1 MDGMIALIF
10 YKLVRAAQAQT
21 KFHLKFFCIFL
32 AFMTLAE
39 DPDWEVDLSSE

>member
-10 YKLVRAAQAQT
+10 YKLVRAAQT
-21 KFHLKFFCIFL
+21 KFHLKFFCIIL